1 MPLVEIEEFNTLIDN
16 KPFFDK
22 SIKNKQEEYENLV
35 EKPRKY
41 DYNRKLITLFVS
53 SKILWTY
60 WHMIY
65 QDKMILV
72 FLNRLILQEN

>member
-53 SKILWTY
+53 SKIL
-60 WHMIY
+60 
-65 QDKMILV
+65 
-72 FLNRLILQEN
+72 